1 MFPEWRIMYK
11 AFLIK
16 YGEIGVKGKNRYLF
30 EDALVRQVRYDSA
43 FTFIY
48 SKRTGT
54 PAAAME
60 DQVPDDVVK
69 DRFDR
74 LLKEVQQISAE
85 VCSVHQGTT
94 QDVLVE
100 SVNDHD
106 PSLVTGRM
114 SNNLLVHFPG
124 DESMIGKIVTVY
136 LKEAKGFYYMGELCK

>member
-1 MFPEWRIMYK
+1 MTVPFN
-11 AFLIK
+11 F
-16 YGEIGVKGKNRYLF
+16 YLF
-30 EDALVRQVRYDSA
+30 QENRNPCGS
-43 FTFIY
+43 
-48 SKRTGT
+48 
-54 PAAAME
+54 ME